1 MIDGLP
7 QWRCHKVVGAFK
19 IGGIVQDGEFRYRVV
34 PDPDVPSDAHLGQ
47 GVEVSVETFR
57 ARTSDNSRPLRFPAE
72 YIGGYLVQYEDGY
85 LSWSP
90 AKAFEDG
97 YTRIG

>member
-1 MIDGLP
+1 MLRGLP

-19 IGGIVQDGEFRYRVV
+19 IHDFRRSFDTADWRVYPEPGVTHEMPIVRV
-34 PDPDVPSDAHLGQ
+34 DD
-47 GVEVSVETFR
+47 TFFR
-57 ARTSDNSRPLRFPAE
+57 ARTPDNSRPLRFPDE

-90 AKAFEDG
+90 AAAFEAG
-97 YTRIG
+97 YTRLE